1 MSVPPPLP
9 AYGAP
14 PPYGRMPPA
23 PGGGGPNLRFL
34 IQLVLGFLGT
44 LAYGTLIF
52 FSVLFTALSYV
63 PRIIT
68 ELIFFGG
75 AGLGVA
81 IILFVT
87 LYFRWWGVLAGAA
100 LAFLVPVLL
109 VGACALLVV
118 GTSIFGAVGG
128 Y

>member
-1 MSVPPPLP
+1 MSVPPSLP
-9 AYGAP
+9 AYGSP
-14 PPYGRMPPA
+14 PPYGRMPPSRE
-23 PGGGGPNLRFL
+23 GGQNARFL
-34 IQLVLGFLGT
+34 IQLVLGFVGT

-52 FSVLFTALSYV
+52 FLVLFTALSYV
-63 PRIIT
+63 PQIIT

-75 AGLGVA
+75 SGLGVVVL
-81 IILFVT
+81 LFVSV
-87 LYFRWWGVLAGAA
+87 YFRWWGVLAGAA

-109 VGACALLVV
+109 VGACALLVA

>member
-9 AYGAP
+9 AYGSP
-14 PPYGRMPPA
+14 PPYGRVPP
-23 PGGGGPNLRFL
+23 PGGGGPNVRFL

-44 LAYGTLIF
+44 LAYGTVIF

-63 PRIIT
+63 PQIIT

-75 AGLGVA
+75 ASLGVA
-81 IILFVT
+81 VILFVT
-87 LYFRWWGVLAGAA
+87 VYFRWWGVLAGAM
-100 LAFLVPVLL
+100 LAFLVPFLL
-109 VGACALLVV
+109 VGACAVFVV
-118 GTSIFGAVGG
+118 GISIFSAAGG

>member
-1 MSVPPPLP
+1 MSDRPPLP
-9 AYGAP
+9 TYGAP
-14 PPYGRMPPA
+14 PPYGHVPP

-44 LAYGTLIF
+44 LAYGTVIF
-52 FSVLFTALSYV
+52 FLVLFTALSYV
-63 PRIIT
+63 PQIIT
-68 ELIFFGG
+68 ELIFGG

-109 VGACALLVV
+109 VGACAAFVV
-118 GTSIFGAVGG
+118 GISIFSAAGG